1 MLISYYYLT
10 CKNTRF
16 SVNHKTTGDV
26 CKHFRHYSPQHFFIA
41 TGVRVLKMQ
50 KSVQLVAMSCT
61 LLMFSCGEK
70 KRDFIPKE

>member
-1 MLISYYYLT
+1 MSYYYLT

-50 KSVQLVAMSCT
+50 KGVQLVAMSCT
-61 LLMFSCGEK
+61 LLMLSCREK
-70 KRDFIPKE
+70 KRDFMPKE